1 MYGLFLTLLL
11 SCTTHCHGN
20 DGLLQNKKPVI
31 PMPLLNSLNAPLVAQ
46 LDVTAINIE
55 LKAYIQ
61 QEIVNGVKLA
71 MEELAATIVN
81 TKVDQATIKLEES
94 MQEKLTQANTEIQD
108 KIGTTYIQW
117 GRTNCTADDT
127 ETVYSGFVGGSAY
140 TRSGSAVNILCL
152 INDPQWG
159 IYDSKV
165 NDLPFIRGAL
175 FDVYD
180 INVPNSPFDFEKYE
194 NHRVPCSVCMK
205 KKKASTIMIPAR
217 KDCHGN
223 WVKEYDGY
231 LYAGH
236 PSHSAAT
243 EYICLDK
250 TPEALDKSPNYTDK
264 MLCPPYV
271 NGREVTC
278 VVCSR

>member
-1 MYGLFLTLLL
+1 MI
-11 SCTTHCHGN
+11 S
-20 DGLLQNKKPVI
+20 V
-31 PMPLLNSLNAPLVAQ
+31 PLLNNLNAPLVAQ
-46 LDVTAINIE
+46 LDVNAINIE
-55 LKAYIQ
+55 LKAYIE
-61 QEIVNGVKLA
+61 QEIANGVKTAKAL
-71 MEELAATIVN
+71 IVN
-81 TKVDQATIKLEES
+81 QSDEAIKLGEHY
-94 MQEKLTQANTEIQD
+94 
-108 KIGTTYIQW
+108 IGTTYTQW
-117 GRTNCTADDT
+117 GRSNCTANDT

-140 TRSGSAVNILCL
+140 TRSGSAINILCL

-159 IYDSKV
+159 MYDSKV
-165 NDLPFIRGAL
+165 NDLPFIGGAL

-180 INVPNSPFDFEKYE
+180 INVPNSPFDFDKYE

-236 PSHSAAT
+236 PSHAAAT

-250 TPEALDKSPNYTDK
+250 TPEALDKSPSYTDK
-264 MLCPPYV
+264 MLLYPVMVNCNGAIPCPPYV